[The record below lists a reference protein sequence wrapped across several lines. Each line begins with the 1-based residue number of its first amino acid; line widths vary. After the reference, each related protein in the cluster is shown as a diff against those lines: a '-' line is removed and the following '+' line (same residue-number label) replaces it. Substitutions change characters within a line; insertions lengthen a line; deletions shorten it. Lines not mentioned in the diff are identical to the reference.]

1 MKSIINTKLI
11 WDIDGTLLRTNGAA
25 AIPFAKAVS
34 DFAGVNVEINR
45 KYLSGFTD
53 YEIVMNLLDSHNIS
67 FEMENITEILNKY
80 VQHLPK
86 SLETIGV
93 DLINTIDQVL
103 KKLFQIPDMDLLIGT
118 GNCLAGAKVKLEH
131 VKLKKFFLDKNFY
144 CSSEIDWNRDLVIQ
158 RAKNALSINEVG
170 IVIGDSPRDIKS
182 AKKSGLNV
190 IAVPTGA
197 HSRDELESNCPTF
210 TLNENWHYSDLMIT
224 IERIKELEAH

>member
-53 YEIVMNLLDSHNIS
+53 YEIAMHLLDSHNIS

-103 KKLFQIPDMDLLIGT
+103 EKLFQIPDMDLLIGT